1 LDKSLQ
7 SLRRFLP
14 QPNTVPRAERM
25 RAVAGAF
32 LGLLLVGG
40 LSVAITGHPGV
51 QAALVAPMGASA
63 VLVFCVPGS
72 PLAQPWSVIG
82 GNTIAAIIGVACFH
96 SIANPLLAAPLA
108 GCLAILVMFLLRC
121 LHPPSGAVALTAV
134 LGAPA
139 VHAAGFGFAFVPVA
153 LNSVLIVLVA
163 LVFNNLTGRRYP
175 VRQKSALTNT
185 HSTSDPVPTARV
197 GFTKEDLDA
206 ALARYGQVLD
216 VSRADLEKILRET
229 EMNAYGRRF
238 GVVTCGEIMSR
249 DAVTIEPSTPL
260 AVAWRL
266 LRHHRV
272 HYLPVLRR
280 DRRVVGILGQS
291 DFLHHAGLDEYRSVG
306 ERLRELAGHLVGYRS
321 DRPETAAQIMTTAV
335 KTIRVDAPIAAL
347 VPLMSNGGL
356 HDIPV
361 VDEQGIFVG
370 IVSQSDLLAALY
382 DARLSQGGAAV
393 GDAAEAVA

>member
-1 LDKSLQ
+1 MHRLG
-7 SLRRFLP
+7 RFLP

-40 LSVAITGHPGV
+40 ISLLFTGRANVA
-51 QAALVAPMGASA
+51 AALVAPMGASA
-63 VLVFCVPGS
+63 VLVFCLPGS

-82 GNTIAAIIGVACFH
+82 GNTLAALVGVACSH
-96 SIANPLLAAPLA
+96 AIANPLLAAPLA
-108 GCLAILVMFLLRC
+108 GCVAILAMFLLRC

-134 LGAPA
+134 LGGPA
-139 VHAAGFGFAFVPVA
+139 VHAAGFGFALVPVA
-153 LNSVLIVLVA
+153 LNSVLIVLAA

-175 VRQKSALTNT
+175 HSQKSTLVSSHATR
-185 HSTSDPVPTARV
+185 DPVPTARL
-197 GFTKEDLDA
+197 GFAKEDLDA

-216 VSRADLEKILRET
+216 VSRDDLENILFET
-229 EMNAYGRRF
+229 EVQAYGRRF
-238 GVVTCGEIMSR
+238 GVVTCGQIMSK

-291 DFLHHAGLDEYRSVG
+291 DFLHHAGLDEYRSIG
-306 ERLRELAGHLVGYRS
+306 EHLRELAGHLFGYRP
-321 DRPETAAQIMTTAV
+321 DRPEIASQIMTTAV
-335 KTIRVDAPIAAL
+335 KTVRASAPIAAL

-361 VDEQGIFVG
+361 VDDDGIFVG

-382 DARLSQGGAAV
+382 DARLSATGDVTGLAA
-393 GDAAEAVA
+393 